1 MTTETTTSAKLHQKS
16 CVVFGATSAI
26 AQAVASEHAK
36 HGYALAL
43 VGRNQEKLEQIKSHL
58 VTLGAS
64 QVSIHVQDLNAFDK
78 HEELLQGIL
87 AEIGQYDRV
96 LIAQGTLPEQRDIEK
111 NYALTE
117 QCIKDNA
124 LNTISLATS
133 IANAMEAQKAGK
145 IAIISSVAGDRGR
158 QSNYIYG
165 ACKAMVTTFAA
176 GLRNRLQASNV
187 HVITI
192 KPGFVDT
199 PMTAHIPKGALW
211 AQPEDVAQ
219 DIMSAFEKDKNIVY
233 TPWFWRYIMLIIQHV
248 PEFIFKKLKL

>member
-1 MTTETTTSAKLHQKS
+1 
-16 CVVFGATSAI
+16 
-26 AQAVASEHAK
+26 
-36 HGYALAL
+36 
-43 VGRNQEKLEQIKSHL
+43 
-58 VTLGAS
+58 
-64 QVSIHVQDLNAFDK
+64 
-78 HEELLQGIL
+78 
-87 AEIGQYDRV
+87 
-96 LIAQGTLPEQRDIEK
+96 
-111 NYALTE
+111 
-117 QCIKDNA
+117 
-124 LNTISLATS
+124 
-133 IANAMEAQKAGK
+133 MEAQKAGK

-211 AQPEDVAQ
+211 AQPEEVAK